1 MEQEEGQKWEQIS
14 DSIVSREIVTSMYLE
29 VLLFM
34 RYFPLVF
41 GMNGHEELELKFTC
55 FLEACFLM
63 KPLP

>member
-1 MEQEEGQKWEQIS
+1 MEQEEGQKREQIS
-14 DSIVSREIVTSMYLE
+14 DSIVSCEIVTSMYLE

-34 RYFPLVF
+34 HYSPLVF
-41 GMNGHEELELKFTC
+41 WMNVHGELELKFTC